1 MLVEKS
7 RPVGHF
13 GEDPLALATFYR
25 LMLGTK
31 WNTISEAANKM
42 AKLGFNAS
50 ANRIQQALALS
61 EFLREVLDLFKGVG
75 MGNRTAR
82 ELIRMR
88 NEQGMEQIVAR
99 AIEIDPAGKSRSQI
113 LALICGMENGRHF
126 RTYQRE
132 TPLSLNRRY
141 RDGIESGLWST
152 MRQAGRMMEVSPS
165 RLAEAAAIAAL
176 PQEVLDLFIVD
187 ALTFTMGRSLRNIIQ
202 LRGIETIKKRAI
214 AARYQNPRPT
224 GQDLLDRLVGIDSP
238 SLHAKVKRRRA
249 KGGEPGGLF
258 VELHIDDADLQSER
272 DLDTILSLMKFQLAN

>member
-1 MLVEKS
+1 MSK
-7 RPVGHF
+7 F
-13 GEDPLALATFYR
+13 
-25 LMLGTK
+25 
-31 WNTISEAANKM
+31 
-42 AKLGFNAS
+42 GFNAS
-50 ANRIQQALALS
+50 ANRIQQALAVS
-61 EFLREVLDLFKGVG
+61 EFPREVLDLFKGVG
-75 MGNRTAR
+75 MVNRTAR

-113 LALICGMENGRHF
+113 LALICGIENGRHF
-126 RTYQRE
+126 RSYQRE
-132 TPLSLNRRY
+132 TPLSLNQRY

-152 MRQAGRMMEVSPS
+152 MRQAGKMMEVSPS
-165 RLAEAAAIAAL
+165 RLAEASAIAAL

-214 AARYQNPRPT
+214 AARYLIPRPT

-238 SLHAKVKRRRA
+238 SLHAKLKRRRA

-258 VELHIDDADLQSER
+258 VELHIDDADLDSER
-272 DLDTILSLMKFQLAN
+272 DLDTILALMKFQRANSPQRARSRHDSGANEFPTRQFGITNRKKT